1 MLTHTRV
8 RLADWTTLRVGG
20 RADSFVEARSR
31 SELYDAVAAA
41 DESGEDVLILGGGS
55 NLVVGDEGF
64 AGRVVHVANTGV
76 SVGGDACSGVEVL
89 VEAAEDWDG
98 FVDRAVASEWIGV
111 EALSGIP
118 GTVGASPIQNVGAYG
133 QEVADTLAQVHVFD
147 RLERQPRTMFAA
159 DCGFGYRTSVFKQ
172 QPGRYV
178 VGAVTFQFRPGS
190 LGVPVTYA
198 ELARTV
204 GIAIGKRVPTSDVRA
219 AVLALRRS
227 KGMVLD
233 EADHD
238 TWSAG
243 SFFTNP
249 FVPPEELPEGAP
261 SYPQP
266 DGTTKTSAAWLIE
279 RAGFTKGYG
288 NNRVSLSTKHTLA
301 LTNRGSASTED
312 VLALAREIRA
322 GVQARFAI
330 TLEPEPV
337 RISCD
342 L

>member
-1 MLTHTRV
+1 MLIRTSV

-20 RADSFVEARSR
+20 RAEEFVEARSR
-31 SELYDAVAAA
+31 SELYEAVAAA
-41 DESGEDVLILGGGS
+41 DESGEDVLVLGGGS
-55 NLVVGDEGF
+55 NLVVSDEGF
-64 AGRVVHVANTGV
+64 AGRVIRVANTGV
-76 SVGGDACSGVEVL
+76 SVGGDANSGVEVL
-89 VEAAEDWDG
+89 AEAAEDWDG
-98 FVDRAVASEWIGV
+98 FVARAVSSEWIGV

-118 GTVGASPIQNVGAYG
+118 GKVGASPIQNVGAYG
-133 QEVADTLAQVHVFD
+133 QEVSDTIAQVDVFD

-172 QPGRYV
+172 HPRRYV

-198 ELARTV
+198 ELARALGIEV
-204 GIAIGKRVPTSDVRA
+204 GERAPTSDVRA
-219 AVLALRRS
+219 AVLGLRRS
-227 KGMVLD
+227 KGMLLD

-238 TWSAG
+238 TWSTG

-249 FVPPEELPEGAP
+249 FVTPDQLPAGAP

-266 DGTTKTSAAWLIE
+266 DGRTKLSAAWLIE

-288 NNRVSLSTKHTLA
+288 NDRVSLSTKHTLA

-322 GVQARFAI
+322 GVHARFAI

-337 RISCD
+337 RINCD